1 MTNEQQLILWIIITT
16 VAAFGAGCSL
26 GSSFRSKNPIS
37 KGKASNAR
45 RK

>member
-1 MTNEQQLILWIIITT
+1 MTNEQQLIVWILITT

-26 GSSFRSKNPIS
+26 GSSFRTKHP
-37 KGKASNAR
+37 KKVTNAR

>member
-1 MTNEQQLILWIIITT
+1 MTNEQELILWILTVT

-26 GSSFRSKNPIS
+26 GSTFRTKHPR
-37 KGKASNAR
+37 KAANGSR